1 MLCFASFLDEVSTIR
16 LAWCL
21 LANLWRKYLFC
32 FPLNFE
38 TYCSNQWYTN
48 WSVNSLLPKE
58 KHRKYK
64 VLRFSILWRKK
75 NVLGNSLM
83 LANSVFNLCYD
94 LILQVVDLLNQ
105 ASLMTNDSQ
114 KVNFLKQVRPC
125 YFLV

>member
-1 MLCFASFLDEVSTIR
+1 
-16 LAWCL
+16 
-21 LANLWRKYLFC
+21 
-32 FPLNFE
+32 
-38 TYCSNQWYTN
+38 
-48 WSVNSLLPKE
+48 
-58 KHRKYK
+58 
-64 VLRFSILWRKK
+64 
-75 NVLGNSLM
+75 M